1 MNMLM
6 KSIDQRTNLAGQNR
20 FEMFLFSLNGH
31 QRFGINVFK
40 VREVIRVPEL
50 IEMPGARSFIKGIA
64 QLRGNPVIVIDL
76 SEATTGKSIRYPEQ
90 AFVIVTEYNRHIQG
104 FLVSAVDRI
113 VNLNWSQIQPPP
125 QGAGQS
131 HYLTAVTEIEGK
143 LIQVIDVEKVFS
155 EIMPND
161 HEIEAETA
169 QQLKGFNTS
178 EIEVLVVDDSAV
190 ARNQIKRVLD
200 SVNIPSKLVNDGQSA
215 LQYLQ
220 DFAAKHKAV
229 IAERIPLVISD
240 IEIPIMDGY
249 TLTSAIKSEPLL
261 KDIHV
266 VLHSSLSGVF
276 NESMVKKV
284 GADQFIAKFH
294 PDELLQAIN
303 HWLLMK

>member
-20 FEMFLFSLNGH
+20 FEMLLFSLNGH

-50 IEMPGARSFIKGIA
+50 IEMPGAHSFIKGIA

-76 SEATTGKSIRYPEQ
+76 SEATTGKPIRYPEQ

-143 LIQVIDVEKVFS
+143 LIQVIDVEKVF
-155 EIMPND
+155 
-161 HEIEAETA
+161 
-169 QQLKGFNTS
+169 
-178 EIEVLVVDDSAV
+178 
-190 ARNQIKRVLD
+190 
-200 SVNIPSKLVNDGQSA
+200 
-215 LQYLQ
+215 
-220 DFAAKHKAV
+220 
-229 IAERIPLVISD
+229 
-240 IEIPIMDGY
+240 
-249 TLTSAIKSEPLL
+249 
-261 KDIHV
+261 
-266 VLHSSLSGVF
+266 
-276 NESMVKKV
+276 
-284 GADQFIAKFH
+284 
-294 PDELLQAIN
+294 
-303 HWLLMK
+303 

>member
-1 MNMLM
+1 M
-6 KSIDQRTNLAGQNR
+6 
-20 FEMFLFSLNGH
+20 
-31 QRFGINVFK
+31 
-40 VREVIRVPEL
+40 
-50 IEMPGARSFIKGIA
+50 
-64 QLRGNPVIVIDL
+64 
-76 SEATTGKSIRYPEQ
+76 
-90 AFVIVTEYNRHIQG
+90 
-104 FLVSAVDRI
+104 
-113 VNLNWSQIQPPP
+113 
-125 QGAGQS
+125 
-131 HYLTAVTEIEGK
+131 
-143 LIQVIDVEKVFS
+143 
-155 EIMPND
+155 
-161 HEIEAETA
+161 
-169 QQLKGFNTS
+169 
-178 EIEVLVVDDSAV
+178 VVDDSAV

-200 SVNIPSKLVNDGQSA
+200 SVSIPSKLVNDGQSA

-240 IEIPIMDGY
+240 IEMPIMDGY

>member
-20 FEMFLFSLNGH
+20 FEMLLFSLNGH

-50 IEMPGARSFIKGIA
+50 IEMPGAHPFIKGIA

-76 SEATTGKSIRYPEQ
+76 SEATTGKPIRYPEQ

-155 EIMPND
+155 EIIPSE

-178 EIEVLVVDDSAV
+178 EIEVLVADDSAV

-200 SVNIPSKLVNDGQSA
+200 SVNIPSKLLNDGQSA

-220 DFAAKHKAV
+220 DFAAKHKGV
-229 IAERIPLVISD
+229 LSEKIPLVISD
-240 IEIPIMDGY
+240 IEMPIMDGY

>member
-20 FEMFLFSLNGH
+20 FEILLFSLNGH

-50 IEMPGARSFIKGIA
+50 IKMPGAHPFVKGIA

-76 SEATTGKSIRYPEQ
+76 SEATTGKPIGYPEQ

-113 VNLNWSQIQPPP
+113 VNLNWSKIQPPP

-178 EIEVLVVDDSAV
+178 EIEVLVADDSAV

-215 LQYLQ
+215 LQFLQ
-220 DFAAKHKAV
+220 DMAVKHKGV
-229 IAERIPLVISD
+229 LSEKIPLVISD
-240 IEIPIMDGY
+240 IEMPIMDGY

-284 GADQFIAKFH
+284 GADQFIGKFH

-303 HWLLMK
+303 HWLLTK

>member
-1 MNMLM
+1 M
-6 KSIDQRTNLAGQNR
+6 
-20 FEMFLFSLNGH
+20 
-31 QRFGINVFK
+31 
-40 VREVIRVPEL
+40 
-50 IEMPGARSFIKGIA
+50 
-64 QLRGNPVIVIDL
+64 
-76 SEATTGKSIRYPEQ
+76 
-90 AFVIVTEYNRHIQG
+90 IVTEYNRHIQG

-125 QGAGQS
+125 QGTGQN

-215 LQYLQ
+215 LQFLQ
-220 DFAAKHKAV
+220 DLAVKHKGV
-229 IAERIPLVISD
+229 LSEKIPLVISD
-240 IEIPIMDGY
+240 IEMPIMDGY

-303 HWLLMK
+303 HWLLVK

>member
-1 MNMLM
+1 M

-20 FEMFLFSLNGH
+20 FEILLFSLNGH

-50 IEMPGARSFIKGIA
+50 IEMPGAHPFIKGIA

-76 SEATTGKSIRYPEQ
+76 SEATTGKPIGYPEQ

-169 QQLKGFNTS
+169 QQLNGFNTS
-178 EIEVLVVDDSAV
+178 EIEVLVADDSAV

-215 LQYLQ
+215 LQFLQ
-220 DFAAKHKAV
+220 NMAVKHKGV
-229 IAERIPLVISD
+229 LSEKIPLVISD
-240 IEIPIMDGY
+240 IEMPIMDGY

-284 GADQFIAKFH
+284 GADQFIAKLH

-303 HWLLMK
+303 HWLLTK

>member
-76 SEATTGKSIRYPEQ
+76 SEATTGKPIRYPEQ

-155 EIMPND
+155 EIIPND

-190 ARNQIKRVLD
+190 ARKQIKRVLD
-200 SVNIPSKLVNDGQSA
+200 SVNIPFKLVHDGQSA

-220 DFAAKHKAV
+220 DFAAEHKAV
-229 IAERIPLVISD
+229 IA
-240 IEIPIMDGY
+240 
-249 TLTSAIKSEPLL
+249 
-261 KDIHV
+261 
-266 VLHSSLSGVF
+266 
-276 NESMVKKV
+276 
-284 GADQFIAKFH
+284 
-294 PDELLQAIN
+294 
-303 HWLLMK
+303 

>member
-1 MNMLM
+1 MLM

-20 FEMFLFSLNGH
+20 FEMLLFSLNGH

-50 IEMPGARSFIKGIA
+50 IEMPGAHSFIKGIA

-76 SEATTGKSIRYPEQ
+76 SEATTGKPIRYPEQ

-240 IEIPIMDGY
+240 IEMPIMDGY

-294 PDELLQAIN
+294 SDELLQAIN